1 MKWDILILSNVA
13 LWQEIAN
20 ESMGISESR
29 THYIFFFF
37 FEKEEPIRFD
47 VLIRREKIW
56 ETWQAKFLIPTF
68 FFFPSTINFENC
80 NNVGYLDLM

>member
-37 FEKEEPIRFD
+37 LRKKNPLDLMFLFEERKY
-47 VLIRREKIW
+47 EKHD
-56 ETWQAKFLIPTF
+56 KPSFLYQL